1 MITALIIGG
10 IAGIGI
16 LDERIF
22 GVTLFGRPL
31 VLSVLVG
38 LTLGEPV
45 QGITIGAQLE
55 LVWMGLAGIGGS
67 TPPDW
72 VTGGVIGTTL
82 AILSGEGVG
91 VALAIA
97 VPVAVLAQSLGVL
110 VRIINLYFAGRAD
123 KFAERGDFRG
133 VTFMMWIPP
142 ALFFLSTAL
151 PAFFAT
157 LLGAGRIGAL
167 MDATPSWIIDGL
179 TVAGNLLPAVGFAL
193 LLDILWSRRTAVFFG
208 LGFLIA
214 AYSGLNITGIALIG
228 ACIAIIVEIYLRHS
242 SESDTS
248 SRDDDKLV
256 GGEIVYE

>member
-1 MITALIIGG
+1 MATALIIGL

-38 LTLGEPV
+38 LTLGEPT
-45 QGITIGAQLE
+45 QGIIIGAQLE
-55 LVWMGLAGIGGS
+55 LVWMGLAGIGGA

-72 VTGGVIGTTL
+72 VTGGVIGTAL
-82 AILSGEGVG
+82 AILSGEGMG

-123 KFAERGDFRG
+123 RFAERGDFRG
-133 VTFMMWIPP
+133 VTIMMWIPP
-142 ALFFLSTAL
+142 ILFFFSTAL

-157 LLGAGRIGAL
+157 LLGASRIDSF
-167 MDATPSWIIDGL
+167 MNATPTWIIDGL

-208 LGFLIA
+208 LGFLVA
-214 AYSGLNITGIALIG
+214 AYFGVSITGVALIG
-228 ACIAIIVEIYLRHS
+228 ACVAIILEIYLHRERS
-242 SESDTS
+242 AAADLED
-248 SRDDDKLV
+248 RDNLV
-256 GGEIVYE
+256 EGDIVYE

>member
-1 MITALIIGG
+1 MTTALLIGL

-22 GVTLFGRPL
+22 GATLFGRPL

-38 LTLGEPV
+38 VVLGHPV
-45 QGITIGAQLE
+45 EGIIIGAQLE

-110 VRIINLYFAGRAD
+110 VRIINLHFANRAD
-123 KFAERGDFRG
+123 HFAMRGDFRG
-133 VTFMMWIPP
+133 VTVMMWIPP
-142 ALFFLSTAL
+142 ILFFLSTFI
-151 PAFFAT
+151 PAFLAT
-157 LLGAGRIGAL
+157 LLGAGRIEGF
-167 MDATPSWIIDGL
+167 MNATPSWIIDGL

-193 LLDILWSRRTAVFFG
+193 LLDILYSRRTAVFAV

-214 AYSGLNITGIALIG
+214 AYAGIDITGVALIG
-228 ACIAIIVEIYLRHS
+228 ACIAIILTLFMQRDGAATKKS
-242 SESDTS
+242 SGVDNLTE
-248 SRDDDKLV
+248 
-256 GGEIVYE
+256 GEIVYD

>member
-1 MITALIIGG
+1 MVTALIIGL

-38 LTLGEPV
+38 LTLGEPT
-45 QGITIGAQLE
+45 QGIIIGAQLE

-123 KFAERGDFRG
+123 HFASRGDFRG
-133 VTFMMWIPP
+133 VTLMMWIPP
-142 ALFFLSTAL
+142 VLFFFSTAI
-151 PAFFAT
+151 PAFLAT
-157 LLGAGRIGAL
+157 LLGARRIDAF

-214 AYSGLNITGIALIG
+214 AYLEVDITGVALVG
-228 ACIAIIVEIYLRHS
+228 ACLAIIIELYVRREVNGTQDDETQDNLVE
-242 SESDTS
+242 
-248 SRDDDKLV
+248 
-256 GGEIVYE
+256 GEITYE